1 MNKVFTLLLA
11 LLLFYWSIKPLV
23 NLFFKKRKKRREYRL
38 NLSKKFE
45 HLFSAVLLAAVP
57 LLIIINY
64 YQLMPSTAKMIITV
78 LGSISLMCALISFY
92 LYYNHLNKIPY
103 RALIYDPNQLTIEL
117 IKETRTELIPFRS
130 ISEIKWYSV
139 KNGWNR
145 MTWGNFEYIELELRN
160 GNRVIIPSLII
171 APSELNN
178 LLREFNVIPVKKL
191 IARIK

>member
-11 LLLFYWSIKPLV
+11 LLLFYWSLKPLV
-23 NLFFKKRKKRREYRL
+23 NLFLKKRKKRREYKL
-38 NLSKKFE
+38 NLSKKFD

-64 YQLMPSTAKMIITV
+64 YQLIPSSAKTIIIA

-92 LYYNHLNKIPY
+92 LYYNHLNKTHY

-117 IKETRTELIPFRS
+117 IKETRTELIAFRS
-130 ISEIKWYSV
+130 ISEIRWYSV

-145 MTWGNFEYIELELRN
+145 MSWGNFEYLELELRN
-160 GNRVIIPSLII
+160 GNRIIIPSLII
-171 APSELNN
+171 ARSELSN
-178 LLREFNVIPVKKL
+178 LLTKFDVIPVKKL
-191 IARIK
+191 IPKIR